1 MVNLAVDYSALS
13 SEANKLIALL
23 DDINS
28 LKPKYAILVAE
39 ILLLRLFDCLVETM
53 TSITVKIM
61 CGALYSDGSQPGL
74 IIQSRSRVDAMD
86 NMANY
91 GRRRQRRLKWTQIR
105 EIKGNVRYVIA
116 VNEHFLN
123 VLDSHMLFIEE
134 IRWIRNR
141 IAHNNAA
148 TRKNYREAVLHYYG
162 AYVNSIRPGIL
173 LLSPRQNPVLMRQYL
188 LKSRILVKTL
198 IKG

>member
-1 MVNLAVDYSALS
+1 MVNVVVDYSALS
-13 SEANKLIALL
+13 GETNKLIALL

-39 ILLLRLFDCLVETM
+39 ILLLRLFDSLVETIA
-53 TSITVKIM
+53 SITNKIM
-61 CGALYSDGSQPGL
+61 CGALYADGSQPGL
-74 IIQSRSRVDAMD
+74 IILSRSRVAAIN
-86 NMANY
+86 NMENY
-91 GRRRQRRLKWTQIR
+91 GRRRQRRLKWAQVK
-105 EIKGNVRYVIA
+105 EIKENVRYVVA

-141 IAHNNAA
+141 IAHNNA
-148 TRKNYREAVLHYYG
+148 TSRKNYRGAVLRYYG
-162 AYVNSIRPGIL
+162 AYVNSVRPGIL

-188 LKSRILVKTL
+188 IKSRILVKTL